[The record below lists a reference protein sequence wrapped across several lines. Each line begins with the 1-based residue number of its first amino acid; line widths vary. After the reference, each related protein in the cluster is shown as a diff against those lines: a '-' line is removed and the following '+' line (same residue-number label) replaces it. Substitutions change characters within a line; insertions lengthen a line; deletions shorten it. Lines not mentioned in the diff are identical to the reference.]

1 MPGEKRLLRCTE
13 CGERDADFVVS
24 GANRVGCFKTA
35 HLFRGAA
42 CYAGTRSEAPMNRV
56 LLFALIILAPL
67 WALADIDTRS
77 KPEARV
83 TATVNGA
90 RG

>member
-1 MPGEKRLLRCTE
+1 
-13 CGERDADFVVS
+13 
-24 GANRVGCFKTA
+24 
-35 HLFRGAA
+35 
-42 CYAGTRSEAPMNRV
+42 MNRV